1 MGCDFF
7 AAGTHKWMFGPR
19 GTGILWGRSDRW
31 ALLRPTIPSFYSAP
45 AWEAWFKD
53 EPDTHPTTAYD
64 VSPGGFTA
72 YEHQWAMSAAFKFHE
87 RIGRARVASRI
98 RELNDQCKAG
108 LAGIKKIT
116 LHTPRDPSLSAGLVA
131 FEVQGLGPDDVVK
144 RLLARNIVAST
155 SPYRASYAR
164 LAPSL
169 LNDPTE
175 VDAAL
180 RAVREI
186 AAS

>member
-1 MGCDFF
+1 MG
-7 AAGTHKWMFGPR
+7 
-19 GTGILWGRSDRW
+19 
-31 ALLRPTIPSFYSAP
+31 
-45 AWEAWFKD
+45 
-53 EPDTHPTTAYD
+53 
-64 VSPGGFTA
+64 
-72 YEHQWAMSAAFKFHE
+72 AAFKLHE

-108 LAGIKKIT
+108 LAGMTKIT
-116 LHTPRDPSLSAGLVA
+116 LHTPRDPNLSAGLVA
-131 FEVQGLGPDDVVK
+131 FEVEGVGPDDVVS

-155 SPYRASYAR
+155 SPYSVSYVR